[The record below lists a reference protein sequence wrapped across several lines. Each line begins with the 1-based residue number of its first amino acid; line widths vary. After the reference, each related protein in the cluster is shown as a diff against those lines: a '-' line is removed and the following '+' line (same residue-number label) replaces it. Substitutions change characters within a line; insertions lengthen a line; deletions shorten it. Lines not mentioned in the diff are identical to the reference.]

1 MPSTARCRSPWS
13 SARGLIASMATAANP
28 AQRPVTPGLAPYY
41 RRYELPWSPSEE
53 MEQRFRRILRNLLI
67 VLAIIAVIMPFL
79 PRTERVANTDSLPE
93 RVVQLVQEPPPPPP
107 PPPPP
112 KPEPQKPVEKA
123 PVTPKPVPPPVDARV
138 KASKSGLLA
147 SMDDLAALR
156 DMNLDKLAKN
166 QPKTTDPGDVTQVS
180 RSLILSKAGGTSGG
194 ISAPQSSGL
203 AAGSGSL
210 HGYHAGTVKDP
221 TLATGNQGAGAT
233 RGGGSGKA
241 SRSADEI
248 ALVFTRNKGAIDAMY
263 ARALRDN
270 PALQGKVVLEI
281 TISPAGDITAARV
294 ISSDL
299 NDPEFESKLLARIK
313 LFKFE
318 AKDVA
323 ALTATKPI
331 DFFPAG

>member
-1 MPSTARCRSPWS
+1 
-13 SARGLIASMATAANP
+13 MAAANP
-28 AQRPVTPGLAPYY
+28 AQRAIATGLAPYY

-53 MEQRFRRILRNLLI
+53 MERRFRVILRNLLI
-67 VLAIIAVIMPFL
+67 AFAIIAVLMPFL
-79 PRTERVANTDSLPE
+79 PRHERVVNTDSLPE
-93 RVVQLVQEPPPPPP
+93 RVVQLVMEPPPPPP

-112 KPEPQKPVEKA
+112 KPEKPLEKA
-123 PVTPKPVPPPVDARV
+123 PVTPKPVPQPVDPRV

-147 SMDDLAALR
+147 SLDDLAALR
-156 DMNLDKLAKN
+156 DQVDLDKFAKN
-166 QPKTTDPGDVTQVS
+166 QPKTTDPGDVSMVT
-180 RSLILSKAGGTSGG
+180 RSLITSKAGGTSGG
-194 ISAPQSSGL
+194 ISAPTSSGL

-210 HGYHAGTVKDP
+210 NGIRTAQVKDP
-221 TLATGNQGAGAT
+221 TLASGNQAAT
-233 RGGGSGKA
+233 RAGGSGKA

-270 PALQGKVVLEI
+270 PALQGKVVIELTI
-281 TISPAGDITAARV
+281 TPSGDISAARI
-294 ISSDL
+294 ISSEL
-299 NDPEFESKLLARIK
+299 KDPEFESKLLARIR

-323 ALTATKPI
+323 TLTATKPI

>member
-1 MPSTARCRSPWS
+1 
-13 SARGLIASMATAANP
+13 MAAAANP
-28 AQRPVTPGLAPYY
+28 AGRPVAGMTPYY

-53 MEQRFRRILRNLLI
+53 MERRYRKILRNLVI
-67 VLAIIAVIMPFL
+67 VFAVVAVIIPFV
-79 PRTERVANTDSLPE
+79 PRQERVVNTESLPE
-93 RVVQLVQEPPPPPP
+93 RVVQLVMEPPPPPP

-123 PVTPKPVPPPVDARV
+123 PVSPKPVAPVDARV

-147 SMDDLAALR
+147 SVDDLAALR
-156 DMNLDKLAKN
+156 DIDLDKLAKN
-166 QPKTTDPGDVTQVS
+166 QPKTSDPGDVTQVS
-180 RSLILSKAGGTSGG
+180 RSLITSKAGGTSGG
-194 ISAPQSSGL
+194 ISSPTSSGL
-203 AAGSGSL
+203 ASGGGSL
-210 HGYHAGTVKDP
+210 NGIRIAQVKDP
-221 TLATGNQGAGAT
+221 TLATGNQGNGAT

-294 ISSDL
+294 VSSDL

-323 ALTATKPI
+323 TLTASKPI

>member
-1 MPSTARCRSPWS
+1 
-13 SARGLIASMATAANP
+13 MATANP
-28 AQRPVTPGLAPYY
+28 AMRAPTALVPYY

-53 MEQRFRRILRNLLI
+53 TERRFRVILRNLGIAATI
-67 VLAIIAVIMPFL
+67 VAIILYFL
-79 PRTERVANTDSLPE
+79 PHAERVNNTESLPE
-93 RVVQLVQEPPPPPP
+93 RVVQLVIQPPPPPP

-112 KPEPQKPVEKA
+112 KPEKPLEKVPEAKA
-123 PVTPKPVPPPVDARV
+123 PPVPVDPRI

-156 DMNLDKLAKN
+156 DQIDLDKFAKN
-166 QPKTTDPGDVTQVS
+166 QKNTTDPGDVSTVT
-180 RSLILSKAGGTSGG
+180 RSLITSKAGGTSGG
-194 ISAPQSSGL
+194 ISAPTSSGL
-203 AAGSGSL
+203 ASGSGSL
-210 HGYHAGTVKDP
+210 KGIYTTQVKDP
-221 TLATGNQGAGAT
+221 NLGAGGQAAT
-233 RGGGSGKA
+233 RAGGSGKA

-248 ALVFTRNKGAIDAMY
+248 ALVFTKNKGAIDAMY

-270 PALQGKVVLEI
+270 PALQGKVVIEL
-281 TISPAGDITAARV
+281 TIAPSGDITAAKIV
-294 ISSDL
+294 STEL
-299 NDPEFESKLLARIK
+299 NDPEFENKLLARIR

>member
-1 MPSTARCRSPWS
+1 
-13 SARGLIASMATAANP
+13 
-28 AQRPVTPGLAPYY
+28 
-41 RRYELPWSPSEE
+41 

-67 VLAIIAVIMPFL
+67 VLAIFAVIIPFL
-79 PRTERVANTDSLPE
+79 HRTERVVNTDSLPE

-112 KPEPQKPVEKA
+112 KPEPQKPLEKA
-123 PVTPKPVPPPVDARV
+123 PPKPATPVDARV
-138 KASKSGLLA
+138 KASQSGLLA

-210 HGYHAGTVKDP
+210 NGYRAGDVKGP
-221 TLATGNQGAGAT
+221 TLATGNQGTGTT

-248 ALVFTRNKGAIDAMY
+248 ALVFTRNKGAIDSMY

-270 PALQGKVVLEI
+270 PALQGKVVIEI
-281 TISPAGDITAARV
+281 TIAPSGEITAARIV
-294 ISSDL
+294 SSDL
-299 NDPEFESKLLARIK
+299 NDPEFESKLLARVR
-313 LFKFE
+313 LFKFD

-323 ALTATKPI
+323 TLTATKPI

>member
-1 MPSTARCRSPWS
+1 
-13 SARGLIASMATAANP
+13 MATAANP
-28 AQRPVTPGLAPYY
+28 AKAGVMPGLAPFY
-41 RRYELPWSPSEE
+41 RRYELPWSPSED
-53 MEQRFRRILRNLLI
+53 MERRFRRILRNLLI
-67 VLAIIAVIMPFL
+67 VLGVIAVIMPFL
-79 PRTERVANTDSLPE
+79 PRTERVVNTDSLPE

-123 PVTPKPVPPPVDARV
+123 PVTPKPVTPVDPRV

-166 QPKTTDPGDVTQVS
+166 QPKTNDPGDVTQVS

-194 ISAPQSSGL
+194 ISAPSSSGL

-210 HGYHAGTVKDP
+210 NGYQAGLVKGP

-248 ALVFTRNKGAIDAMY
+248 ALVFTRNKGAIDSMY

-281 TISPAGDITAARV
+281 TISPSGDITAARIV
-294 ISSDL
+294 SSDL
-299 NDPEFESKLLARIK
+299 NDPEFESKLLARVR
-313 LFKFE
+313 LFKFD

-323 ALTATKPI
+323 TLTATKPI

>member
-1 MPSTARCRSPWS
+1 
-13 SARGLIASMATAANP
+13 MAAAANP
-28 AQRPVTPGLAPYY
+28 AGRPATGLAPYY

-53 MEQRFRRILRNLLI
+53 MERRYRKILRNLVI
-67 VLAIIAVIMPFL
+67 VFAIVAVIIPFL
-79 PRTERVANTDSLPE
+79 PRQERVVNTESLPE
-93 RVVQLVQEPPPPPP
+93 RVVQLVMEPPPPPP

-112 KPEPQKPVEKA
+112 KPEQKPVEKA
-123 PVTPKPVPPPVDARV
+123 PVSPKPVAPVDARV

-147 SMDDLAALR
+147 SVDDLAALR
-156 DMNLDKLAKN
+156 DIDLDKLAKN
-166 QPKTTDPGDVTQVS
+166 QPKTNDPGDVTQVS
-180 RSLILSKAGGTSGG
+180 RSLITSKAGGTSGG
-194 ISAPQSSGL
+194 ISSPTSSGL
-203 AAGSGSL
+203 AAGGGSL
-210 HGYHAGTVKDP
+210 NGIRVAQVKDP
-221 TLATGNQGAGAT
+221 TLATGNQGNGAT

-241 SRSADEI
+241 SRSSDEI

-294 ISSDL
+294 VSSDL

-323 ALTATKPI
+323 TLTATKPI

>member
-1 MPSTARCRSPWS
+1 
-13 SARGLIASMATAANP
+13 MATANP
-28 AQRPVTPGLAPYY
+28 AMRAPTALVPYY

-53 MEQRFRRILRNLLI
+53 TERRFRVILRNLGIAFL
-67 VLAIIAVIMPFL
+67 IIAVILPFL
-79 PRTERVANTDSLPE
+79 PRSERITNTDSLPE
-93 RVVQLVQEPPPPPP
+93 RVVQLVVQPPPPPP

-112 KPEPQKPVEKA
+112 KPEKPVEKV
-123 PVTPKPVPPPVDARV
+123 PSKVPTPPVPVDPRI

-147 SMDDLAALR
+147 NLDDLAALR
-156 DMNLDKLAKN
+156 DQIDLDKFAKN
-166 QPKTTDPGDVTQVS
+166 QPKTTDPGDVSMVQ
-180 RSLILSKAGGTSGG
+180 RSLITSKAGGTSGG
-194 ISAPQSSGL
+194 ISAPTSSGL

-210 HGYHAGTVKDP
+210 RGIYTTQVKDP
-221 TLATGNQGAGAT
+221 NLGASGQAAT
-233 RGGGSGKA
+233 RGGGSGKP

-248 ALVFTRNKGAIDAMY
+248 ALVFTKNKGAIDAMY

-270 PALQGKVVLEI
+270 PALQGKVVIEL
-281 TISPAGDITAARV
+281 TIAPSGDITAARI
-294 ISSDL
+294 ISTEL
-299 NDPEFESKLLARIK
+299 NAPEFESKLLARIR